1 MQFEFVLLPILR
13 SDAKNIWKAIIAH
26 YTIREEKGSRKLN
39 CSLYEMF
46 KKDIQHFMQCILMGG
61 CMCWNLN
68 LVIGTEKYQQTK
80 DSKI

>member
-1 MQFEFVLLPILR
+1 MQQMQFEFVLLPILR

-46 KKDIQHFMQCILMGG
+46 KKDIQHLS
-61 CMCWNLN
+61 N
-68 LVIGTEKYQQTK
+68 
-80 DSKI
+80 